1 LRATRKENVFR
12 RIERFFREVWSE
24 LSKVLWPSKQDVVN
38 NTVVVMGVLMVF
50 GSCVWVLDSL
60 LQSLVRW
67 LKLLET

>member
-1 LRATRKENVFR
+1 MRATRKENVFR

-60 LQSLVRW
+60 LQFLVGW

>member
-1 LRATRKENVFR
+1 MRATRKENVFR

-50 GSCVWVLDSL
+50 GSCVWVLDSV